1 MHSIQCSVPFSPFTT
16 NIFPSMFTTTYS
28 KRNGAYERKSLVTK
42 RTGRGKKG
50 KSLPKKSGGILC
62 EGNRLEAYR
71 FIKQHH
77 NEFGLRWLLRRFN
90 ICPNAYYNYRKHRK
104 ADYYARR
111 EKVLSKI
118 TDIYHKHHGVTVYR
132 SMQVYLEREGFS
144 YSTATVHKY
153 MNSILGLKSIVRPKK
168 PEYEYG
174 EPHKVFENKI
184 QQIKSIKNGVPIL
197 PICF

>member
-1 MHSIQCSVPFSPFTT
+1 M
-16 NIFPSMFTTTYS
+16 
-28 KRNGAYERKSLVTK
+28 
-42 RTGRGKKG
+42 
-50 KSLPKKSGGILC
+50 
-62 EGNRLEAYR
+62 
-71 FIKQHH
+71 
-77 NEFGLRWLLRRFN
+77 
-90 ICPNAYYNYRKHRK
+90 
-104 ADYYARR
+104 
-111 EKVLSKI
+111 SKI
-118 TDIYHKHHGVTVYR
+118 TDIYHKHYGVTVYR

>member
-1 MHSIQCSVPFSPFTT
+1 MHSIQCSVPFYTFAT

-28 KRNGAYERKSLVTK
+28 KRNGAYER
-42 RTGRGKKG
+42 